1 MVNWPEIGRS
11 IGVDFLKVLGAWYA
25 ELSRAPRE
33 DSKSF
38 CPSEPVVHRA
48 WCDEELQ
55 RCFKQL
61 GRIWETERELVVVQR
76 NLDLCEQRFAY
87 WSFSIGVLFGI
98 LLAFLGFR
106 ALKFFHTPVL
116 VSPGKPVEIV
126 VEKTRPVLEKELTA
140 SDSSENEEVVNARL
154 RARSLS
160 GRPSATSLAGSFC
173 ARMVIFA
180 QSSLLIVT

>member
-1 MVNWPEIGRS
+1 M
-11 IGVDFLKVLGAWYA
+11 
-25 ELSRAPRE
+25 
-33 DSKSF
+33 
-38 CPSEPVVHRA
+38 
-48 WCDEELQ
+48 
-55 RCFKQL
+55 
-61 GRIWETERELVVVQR
+61 
-76 NLDLCEQRFAY
+76 
-87 WSFSIGVLFGI
+87 LFGI